1 MGTRHTP
8 VSSLGSARFSVIAK
22 PLAPQASAA
31 GSLGAAG
38 MMVGTL
44 SFLATTPE
52 VWQEDEGMPQ
62 LSMLGENLLK
72 DSVLLGAALLTAADS
87 LRAVHAAAADG
98 VPG

>member
-8 VSSLGSARFSVIAK
+8 VSSLGS
-22 PLAPQASAA
+22 
-31 GSLGAAG
+31 AG

-87 LRAVHAAAADG
+87 LRAVHAATADG